1 MALLSSPAGPVSMS
15 CQTPRPPANMSASG
29 LYHRELSPRDA
40 LEGAVKLVEGALQS
54 DSSYSQLVDLF
65 GAYGPIPST
74 SGLHDHD
81 YPADPLRAAAPAT
94 VPSVSMRKIPLPP
107 ELTEQVSQAQTLC
120 RLGLL
125 PELGR
130 AWLTVDSDLF
140 VWLYE
145 TGGDLAYFDGLSE
158 AILAVG
164 MVAPRPGVFQ
174 RHVSALLC
182 LATCSEI
189 VILGVALLN
198 QGQGQAT
205 AGSGDGCGEL
215 SLLPEPL
222 FTVSTDGVAMTC
234 VGGSASGR
242 IFLGGRDGCLY
253 EVLYSGA
260 GSGWFGRR
268 CRKVNHSSSMLS
280 LLLPAFLTYPFA
292 EEDPI
297 AQLVVDDSRHVL
309 YTRSEKGTLSVYD
322 LGWPRGQGGCSRVIS
337 LPLATLAQLAA
348 RAAPTVEP
356 DNFSTLVHIEV
367 LPLAESPQAHLVAVT
382 QAGVRLYLTTSSFA
396 SPEARPST
404 LALLHVRLPPGFS
417 THAPPQRV
425 RGVRTAFCRR
435 GTTLLVAAH
444 SDERDVL
451 WMLSADAYPFQRCL
465 MEASTLAPLDAGVC
479 CVAAVPSRSRAPH
492 PQCQYAVGAGG
503 AVLPS
508 DPPAV
513 VTQHLEGPQRVVL
526 LSRTSCCVVE
536 SPRPVDT
543 LRGLLQNPAGADAVR
558 AFFALH
564 GEVQAS
570 AICLIL
576 ACNPADV
583 RLAESATQALFLHGG
598 EPRVA
603 QEPPPQPPPSSQA
616 SFLGAPAPMWASTP
630 LHPGVGL
637 GPGGRPSFGSPFQAA
652 QQQQQQQQN
661 VLAMQGRSPFSSG
674 SPPGMPSASA
684 VMPEVL
690 FSGRH
695 TGCYLYFSR
704 LVRPLWTLNLVKPVV
719 DPKTGAPTDQFV
731 SAVPGQDLAN
741 YLQSIVAFRL
751 FLERTS
757 TLLAGGGAGVAGG
770 TTATAQGPN
779 MSTRH
784 EPDSLHLRDERLKK
798 AQAEAHARERASLG
812 HLARLVSLTA
822 ELLGLW
828 KVLCDHQ
835 FRLVSAAFPPAL
847 RDQLRSAT
855 LRELLLADRQLPAA
869 LAAALVQTYLQDNA
883 TTEAVSQRL
892 RSVCPSLYRQEDALF
907 TQAHEKLLAA
917 RGERGQR
924 RRALL
929 DEAIALCKK
938 VGPELLPLGTACG
951 LLVSCGHHAGVVDL
965 CLSLA
970 HQADP
975 QGLALHFYRHGEPPE
990 DDRGRRAYA
999 ARSECYRV
1007 ILQMLAELRAAPAAS
1022 GPPAVPP
1029 PLPGEAEP
1037 SGYEAV
1043 LSLCLQSDDE
1053 LWHGALYGWL
1063 HESGQ
1068 GSRLLEVRS
1077 PFLEAHLQ
1085 RRCAAAA
1092 PDQADLLWQYHE
1104 RTGGF
1109 PQAARILA
1117 RLADRPGPEVPLARR
1132 MEYLARAIVCL
1143 KSAAPTGQVSAC
1155 EGDFLHQL
1163 EEKLEVARLQAQVR
1177 EALLRRAP
1185 DSQRAAELA
1194 SRLDAELVDV
1204 TRLYSDY
1211 ADPCDLADCKLAI
1224 VRASGYDKPLL
1235 VEGLWRAL
1243 LEREFR
1249 EAPHS
1254 PVLAQKLA
1262 LLARDYAPAERFFPL
1277 PFLVKFLELRGG
1289 QHGFPP
1295 GWVIEPLLDGGG
1307 VDAARLREAYSDL
1320 YRGRDPVWA
1329 GRSLHLLQALARLTR
1344 LLLEGGLRQ
1353 VAGGSAERRR
1363 LANRCLDDIPGYLV
1377 DLQSMPQEEAG
1388 VGPLIHEFKALQL
1401 RLEQY
1406 LQGPQH

>member
-1 MALLSSPAGPVSMS
+1 MSVASS
-15 CQTPRPPANMSASG
+15 
-29 LYHRELSPRDA
+29 LYPRELSPRDA

-94 VPSVSMRKIPLPP
+94 VPGVSMRKIPLPP

-189 VILGVALLN
+189 VILGISL
-198 QGQGQAT
+198 QQGQAGSEGD
-205 AGSGDGCGEL
+205 AGGEL

-222 FTVSTDGVAMTC
+222 LTVSSDGVAMTC
-234 VGGSASGR
+234 VGGTAGGR

-260 GSGWFGRR
+260 GGGWFGRR
-268 CRKVNHSSSMLS
+268 CRKVNHSSSVLS

-297 AQLVVDDSRHVL
+297 AQLVVDDSRQVL

-322 LGWPRGQGGCSRVIS
+322 LGWPHGQGGCSRVIS

-356 DNFSTLVHIEV
+356 DNFSTLVHIEA
-367 LPLAESPQAHLVAVT
+367 LPLAESPQVHLVAVT

-451 WMLSADAYPFQRCL
+451 WMLSADAYPFQHCL
-465 MEASTLAPLDAGVC
+465 MEASTLAPLDAGIC
-479 CVAAVPSRSRAPH
+479 CLAPVPSGSRAPQ
-492 PQCQYAVGAGG
+492 PRCQYAVGG

-513 VTQHLEGPQRVVL
+513 VTQHLEGPPRVVL
-526 LSRTSCCVVE
+526 LSRSSCCVLE

-543 LRGLLQNPAGADAVR
+543 LRGLLQEPAGADAVR

-570 AICLIL
+570 AVCLVL
-576 ACNPADV
+576 ACNPADA
-583 RLAESATQALFLHGG
+583 RLAERATQALFLHGG
-598 EPRVA
+598 EPRLA
-603 QEPPPQPPPSSQA
+603 QEPPPPPQLPQQA
-616 SFLGAPAPMWASTP
+616 SFLGAPGPVWASTP
-630 LHPGVGL
+630 LHPGGGL
-637 GPGGRPSFGSPFQAA
+637 GAGGRPSFGSPSFGSPLQAA
-652 QQQQQQQQN
+652 QQQQAA
-661 VLAMQGRSPFSSG
+661 AMGRSAFSG
-674 SPPGMPSASA
+674 SPPGMPPLSAA
-684 VMPEVL
+684 PEVL

-695 TGCYLYFSR
+695 TGCHLYFSR
-704 LVRPLWTLNLVKPVV
+704 LVRPLWTLNLVTPVT

-757 TLLAGGGAGVAGG
+757 ALLAGGMGG
-770 TTATAQGPN
+770 TAATAQGPN
-779 MSTRH
+779 LSTRL
-784 EPDSLHLRDERLKK
+784 ESDSSKK
-798 AQAEAHARERASLG
+798 AQAEAYARERASLG
-812 HLARLVSLTA
+812 HLQRLVSLTA

-835 FRLVSAAFPPAL
+835 FRLVSTAFPPAL

-883 TTEAVSQRL
+883 TTEAVCQRL

-917 RGERGQR
+917 RVERGQR

-929 DEAIALCKK
+929 DDAIALCKK

-951 LLVSCGHHAGVVDL
+951 LLVGCGHPAGVVDL

-975 QGLALHFYRHGEPPE
+975 QDLALHFYRHGEPPE
-990 DDRGRRAYA
+990 DERGRRAHA
-999 ARSECYRV
+999 ARAECYRV
-1007 ILQMLAELRAAPAAS
+1007 ILQMLSELRAAPSKAAAS
-1022 GPPAVPP
+1022 VP
-1029 PLPGEAEP
+1029 PLPAVSGSEGCEG
-1037 SGYEAV
+1037 GYEAL
-1043 LSLCLQSDDE
+1043 LSLCLQSEDE
-1053 LWHGALYGWL
+1053 LWHGALYSWL
-1063 HESGQ
+1063 QESGQ
-1068 GSRLLEVRS
+1068 GARLLEVRS
-1077 PFLEAHLQ
+1077 AFLEAHLQ
-1085 RRCAAAA
+1085 RRCLAPGAS

-1104 RTGGF
+1104 RAGSF
-1109 PQAARILA
+1109 AQAARILA

-1143 KSAAPTGQVSAC
+1143 KGAPVSGPGQVSAC

-1177 EALLRRAP
+1177 EALLRRASS
-1185 DSQRAAELA
+1185 DGHARAAELA
-1194 SRLDAELVDV
+1194 ARLDAELVDV

-1211 ADPCDLADCKLAI
+1211 ADPCDLAECKLAI
-1224 VRASGYDKPLL
+1224 VRASGYDKPQL
-1235 VEGLWRAL
+1235 VDNLWRAL

-1249 EAPHS
+1249 DDPRPA
-1254 PVLAQKLA
+1254 VLAQKLA
-1262 LLARDYAPAERFFPL
+1262 GLAREYAPSERFFPL

-1289 QHGFPP
+1289 QHGFPA
-1295 GWVIEPLLDGGG
+1295 GWVVEPLLDGGG
-1307 VDAARLREAYSDL
+1307 VDAARLRDAYSDL

-1329 GRSLHLLQALARLTR
+1329 GRSLHLLQALARLVR
-1344 LLLEGGLRQ
+1344 LLLDGGLRQ

-1388 VGPLIHEFKALQL
+1388 VLPLIQEFKALQL

-1406 LQGPQH
+1406 LQGPAH